1 MQNDDDDQFPEGA
14 IKDIKKPSSSA
25 SSTAHP
31 LPQNIPQAQPQQK
44 KLLSKNKSRHFT
56 TPAASTFGSNQI
68 HTQKFQQNQPPQ
80 QINYES
86 GPSLVILN
94 PNNHPIVI
102 I

>member
-1 MQNDDDDQFPEGA
+1 MQNDDDDQFPEGS
-14 IKDIKKPSSSA
+14 IKDIKKPSSSG
-25 SSTAHP
+25 SPTAHP
-31 LPQNIPQAQPQQK
+31 LNIPQAQPQQK

-56 TPAASTFGSNQI
+56 TPASSTFGSNQI
-68 HTQKFQQNQPPQ
+68 HNQKFQNQPPQ
-80 QINYES
+80 EINYQS